1 MLKSCSGVCGAA
13 QPRVGRVE
21 RPAIRSAVRRPCPL
35 LRSAQGPAPLRTP
48 RCEAS
53 AEPGTATTSAPVRD
67 GKFEITLRGIE
78 ALQTVRLGLVPD
90 GRGQAVVVT
99 EVAEGSRAEELGVT
113 RGMKM
118 NALSDPIRYG
128 ELWDLQDRPSLRF
141 VVDTFKMRRNQPI
154 DLQFEP
160 MMKQSEMDIIFGPA
174 GASSSSDEREP
185 SEVYVEGQQPSP
197 AASRSASASASPSGA
212 ASPARVPLDMVPD
225 SPLGSVNS
233 IDQLLGTVSDS
244 EETIADKL
252 AAKYQEQQR
261 MRVAVNQVQ
270 KRIDRRKEYMAI
282 DDQRDDTGLLLG
294 LAAAFLIPPLII
306 LIIAFSTGYL
316 DQIYLTSLGMFR
328 E

>member
-1 MLKSCSGVCGAA
+1 MMLKAYSGVHGST
-13 QPRVGRVE
+13 QPRAGRVE
-21 RPAIRSAVRRPCPL
+21 RRAIRGAVRRLCPL
-35 LRSAQGPAPLRTP
+35 MRNAQGRAPLRTP
-48 RCEAS
+48 LCEAS

-67 GKFEITLRGIE
+67 GKFEITLKGLE

-160 MMKQSEMDIIFGPA
+160 MMKQSEMDIIFGPS
-174 GASSSSDEREP
+174 GASSSSDDREP
-185 SEVYVEGQQPSP
+185 SEVNAQAAASGSPSP
-197 AASRSASASASPSGA
+197 SPSGA
-212 ASPARVPLDMVPD
+212 ASPARVSLDQTPD

-244 EETIADKL
+244 EETIGDKL
-252 AAKYQEQQR
+252 ALKYQEQQR
-261 MRVAVNQVQ
+261 IRVAVNQVQ

-306 LIIAFSTGYL
+306 LIIAFASGYL

-328 E
+328 D